1 MNTARQLAVALLVAA
16 LALPAVAQQYPTR
29 PVSVVVPFTPGGSSD
44 ITARTVS
51 AKLQESLGQ
60 SFVIDNKAGA
70 NGSLGAKFV
79 AAAQPDGY
87 TLFVGSIGVFAIN
100 PVLYK
105 DLGYDPVKDYDL
117 LSVAVRTPN
126 ALVTRADFP
135 ANTLSE
141 FVAYVK
147 KNPGKVSFASSGTG
161 SSDHLT
167 AALFWQKTG
176 TSGIH
181 VPYKGGSAAHLDI
194 IAGNADC
201 SFQNLGSITQ
211 HVKGGKMKLLAV
223 TGDKRDPA
231 APNTPTLT
239 EAGRARHRGLFVAGV
254 RGAERPAPGREG
266 PAAARAHRGHQ
277 APRRGEAFQRAGI
290 RGGRQLP
297 GGIPEVPERRARA
310 LETGSRR
317 GRHQAK
323 RLTPAFSHALE
334 KNPAFGPGRV

>member
-1 MNTARQLAVALLVAA
+1 MIPKIAAA
-16 LALPAVAQQYPTR
+16 LAGALALAAAVPTAAQTYPSK
-29 PVSVVVPFTPGGSSD
+29 PVTIVVPFTPGGSSD
-44 ITARTVS
+44 ITARTVA

-60 SFVIDNKAGA
+60 SFVIDNKPGA
-70 NGSLGAKFV
+70 NGSLGGKFV
-79 AAAQPDGY
+79 AAAAPDGY

-105 DLGYDPVKDYDL
+105 DLGYHPLKDYEL

-126 ALVTRADFP
+126 ALVTRANFP
-135 ANTLSE
+135 AGNMQE
-141 FVAYVK
+141 FVEYVR

-194 IAGNADC
+194 IAGNVDV

-211 HVKGGKMKLLAV
+211 HVKAGKMKLLAV

-231 APNTPTLT
+231 APDTPTLA
-239 EAGRARHRGLFVAGV
+239 EAGVPGIEVYSWQAFVAPKGLPQNV
-254 RGAERPAPGREG
+254 KDRLQPALVAAIRHPDVVKRFTELGFEVVG
-266 PAAARAHRGHQ
+266 NSPADFNRFLNDELARWKQVVDA
-277 APRRGEAFQRAGI
+277 
-290 RGGRQLP
+290 
-297 GGIPEVPERRARA
+297 GGIKQ
-310 LETGSRR
+310 SD
-317 GRHQAK
+317 
-323 RLTPAFSHALE
+323 
-334 KNPAFGPGRV
+334 

>member
-1 MNTARQLAVALLVAA
+1 MMALPRAMLALAALLAA
-16 LALPAVAQQYPTR
+16 APAAAQTYPTK
-29 PVSVVVPFTPGGSSD
+29 PVTIVVPFTPGGSSD
-44 ITARTVS
+44 ITARTVA

-60 SFVIDNKAGA
+60 SFVIDNKPGA
-70 NGSLGAKFV
+70 NGALGAKYV
-79 AAAQPDGY
+79 ANAQPDGY

-105 DLGYDPVKDYDL
+105 DLGYHTLKDFDL

-135 ANTLSE
+135 ASNVAE
-141 FVAYVK
+141 FIDYVK
-147 KNPGKVSFASSGTG
+147 KNPGRVSFASSGTG

-211 HVKGGKMKLLAV
+211 HVKAGKMKLLAV

-231 APNTPTLT
+231 APNVPTLS
-239 EAGRARHRGLFVAGV
+239 EAGVPGIEVYSWQAFVAPRGLPTAVKERLQPALVAAIRHPDTV
-254 RGAERPAPGREG
+254 KKFAEQGFEVVGNSPAEFNKFLNDEL
-266 PAAARAHRGHQ
+266 ARWKQVVDA
-277 APRRGEAFQRAGI
+277 
-290 RGGRQLP
+290 
-297 GGIPEVPERRARA
+297 GGIKQ
-310 LETGSRR
+310 SD
-317 GRHQAK
+317 
-323 RLTPAFSHALE
+323 
-334 KNPAFGPGRV
+334 